1 LSRLESGAFAVRDRR
16 ELLLAAMAELVAA
29 QGYERTTIGQV
40 IARADVEETAFGL
53 YFDDKED
60 CLLAAYDT
68 AAEQAFSTAAEAF
81 MSTPGSWAEA
91 IHSALA
97 ALLDYSART
106 PTFARLAHEALMH
119 GGERAVAGRDRALDL
134 FMEFLEPGYAIA
146 GEPADAPR
154 TPSHMIAGAVSELLH
169 RHVVD
174 DRLEEL
180 PNALPEITLIVLSPF
195 LGRGEAM
202 RIASGPARRS

>member
-1 LSRLESGAFAVRDRR
+1 VRDRR
-16 ELLLAAMAELVAA
+16 ELLLAAMAELVAE
-29 QGYERTTIGQV
+29 QGYERTTIEQV
-40 IARADVEETAFGL
+40 IVHADVEQGAFAL
-53 YFDDKED
+53 YFDSKED

-81 MSTPGSWAEA
+81 MSTPGTWAEA
-91 IHSALA
+91 IHTALA
-97 ALLDYSART
+97 ALLDYSAQT
-106 PTFARLAHEALMH
+106 PTFGRLAHEALLH
-119 GGERAVAGRDRALDL
+119 GGERAVAARDRALDL

-146 GEPADAPR
+146 GEPDAPR
-154 TPSHMIAGAVSELLH
+154 TPSHMIAGAVYELLH

-195 LGRGEAM
+195 VGRGEAT
-202 RIASGPARRS
+202 RIASGPVRRS

>member
-1 LSRLESGAFAVRDRR
+1 VRDRR
-16 ELLLAAMAELVAA
+16 ELLLAAMAELVAE
-29 QGYERTTIGQV
+29 QGYERTTIEQV
-40 IARADVEETAFGL
+40 IVRADVEQGAFAL
-53 YFDDKED
+53 YFDSKED

-81 MSTPGSWAEA
+81 MSTPGTWAEA
-91 IHSALA
+91 IHTALA
-97 ALLDYSART
+97 ALLDYSAQT
-106 PTFARLAHEALMH
+106 PTFGRLAHEALLH
-119 GGERAVAGRDRALDL
+119 GGERAVAARDRALDL

-146 GEPADAPR
+146 GEPDAPR
-154 TPSHMIAGAVSELLH
+154 TPSHMIAGAVYELLH

-195 LGRGEAM
+195 VGRGEAT
-202 RIASGPARRS
+202 RIASGPVRRS